1 MRINNAEARREEFFY
16 SAVMLNTDISYRTL
30 CDLKDNGALKDYRDL
45 YDKELLK
52 RIANNEFK
60 VKPESV
66 HRIKKLLD
74 SFGKI
79 EKIVDNYVKIAVENS
94 IGVVSV
100 LDKIYPYNW
109 KVLSGMPQVFYVR
122 GNYALIDS
130 MTLKGSVAVVGSR
143 SPSKYS
149 QYATDQICREL
160 GEKGVTIVSGL
171 AYGIDRQAHI
181 SSVNTKGG
189 TIAVLAGGADNVYP
203 PKNRDIYDLIS
214 RNGLVISEMPPGQQ
228 PLRQYFPSRN
238 RLIAGLSDCTLI
250 MEAGTVSGTLHTASF
265 AANQGKEVFVLPN
278 NIYYEN
284 ALGGLKLL
292 EDGGNVLL
300 GSESVIDSVTRSL
313 MFKRMGMGCPGEV
326 VFEDNEKDSFEQKD
340 DIEALRELAKVRP
353 DVLTDEN
360 WKMIMTDALSL
371 TPLCADELC
380 KVTMLPFYKVSSLL
394 TDLELNGTV
403 CQEKGKYSLTFV

>member
-1 MRINNAEARREEFFY
+1 MQINNAEARRAELFY

-30 CDLKDNGALKDYRDL
+30 CDLKDNGAIKDYRDL
-45 YDKELLK
+45 YDKDVLK
-52 RIANNEFK
+52 QVINEEFK
-60 VKPESV
+60 LKPETV

-74 SFGKI
+74 SFGNI
-79 EKIVDNYVKIAVENS
+79 EKIVDNYVRIAVDNS

-109 KVLSGMPQVFYVR
+109 KVLSGMPQVFYVK
-122 GNYALIDS
+122 GNYNLIDQ

-160 GEKGVTIVSGL
+160 GEKGVTIVSGM

-189 TIAVLAGGADNVYP
+189 TIAVLAGGADNIYP
-203 PKNRDIYDLIS
+203 PKNKDIYDLMSIK
-214 RNGLVISEMPPGQQ
+214 GLIISEMPPGQQ

-238 RLIAGLSDCTLI
+238 RLIAGLTDCTLI
-250 MEAGTVSGTLHTASF
+250 MEAGAVSGTLHTASF

-326 VFEDNEKDSFEQKD
+326 VFEENETDPFDNKP

-360 WKMIMTDALSL
+360 WKLIMTDALSL
-371 TPLCADELC
+371 KPLCADELC

>member
-52 RIANNEFK
+52 RIENNEFK

-214 RNGLVISEMPPGQQ
+214 RNGLIISEMPPGQQ

-340 DIEALRELAKVRP
+340 DVEALRELAKVRP

-371 TPLCADELC
+371 KPLCADELC

>member
-1 MRINNAEARREEFFY
+1 MQINNAEARRAELFY

-30 CDLKDNGALKDYRDL
+30 CDLKDNGAIKDYRDL
-45 YDKELLK
+45 YDKDVLK
-52 RIANNEFK
+52 QVINEEFK
-60 VKPESV
+60 LKPETV

-74 SFGKI
+74 SFGNI
-79 EKIVDNYVKIAVENS
+79 EKIVDNYVRIAVDNS

-100 LDKIYPYNW
+100 LDKIYPHNW
-109 KVLSGMPQVFYVR
+109 KVLSGMPQVFYVK
-122 GNYALIDS
+122 GNYDLIDQ

-160 GEKGVTIVSGL
+160 GEKGVTIVSGM

-189 TIAVLAGGADNVYP
+189 TIAVLAGGADNIYP
-203 PKNRDIYDLIS
+203 PKNKDIYDLMSIK
-214 RNGLVISEMPPGQQ
+214 GLIISEMPPGQQ

-238 RLIAGLSDCTLI
+238 RLIAGLTDCTLI
-250 MEAGTVSGTLHTASF
+250 MEAGAVSGTLHTASF

-326 VFEDNEKDSFEQKD
+326 VFEENEIDPFDNKP

-360 WKMIMTDALSL
+360 WKLIMTDALSL
-371 TPLCADELC
+371 KPLCADELC

>member
-30 CDLKDNGALKDYRDL
+30 CDFKDNGALKDYRDL

-214 RNGLVISEMPPGQQ
+214 RNGLIISEMPPGQQ

-340 DIEALRELAKVRP
+340 DVEALRELAKVRP

-371 TPLCADELC
+371 KPLCADELC

>member
-1 MRINNAEARREEFFY
+1 MQINNAEARRAELFY

-30 CDLKDNGALKDYRDL
+30 CDLKDNGAIKDYRDL
-45 YDKELLK
+45 YDKDVLK
-52 RIANNEFK
+52 HVINEEFK
-60 VKPESV
+60 LKPETV

-74 SFGKI
+74 SFGNI
-79 EKIVDNYVKIAVENS
+79 EKIVDNYVRIAVDNS

-109 KVLSGMPQVFYVR
+109 KVLSGMPQVFYVK
-122 GNYALIDS
+122 GNYDLIDQ

-160 GEKGVTIVSGL
+160 GEKGVTIVSGM

-189 TIAVLAGGADNVYP
+189 TIAVLAGGADNIYP
-203 PKNRDIYDLIS
+203 PKNKDIYDLMSIK
-214 RNGLVISEMPPGQQ
+214 GLIISEMPPGQQ

-238 RLIAGLSDCTLI
+238 RLIAGLTDCTLI
-250 MEAGTVSGTLHTASF
+250 MEAGAVSGTLHTASF

-313 MFKRMGMGCPGEV
+313 IFKRMGMGCPGEV
-326 VFEDNEKDSFEQKD
+326 VFEENEIDPFDNKP

-360 WKMIMTDALSL
+360 WKLIMTDALSL
-371 TPLCADELC
+371 KPLCADELC

>member
-1 MRINNAEARREEFFY
+1 MQINNAEARRAELFY

-30 CDLKDNGALKDYRDL
+30 CDLKDNGAIKDYRDL
-45 YDKELLK
+45 YDKDVLK
-52 RIANNEFK
+52 QVINEEFK
-60 VKPESV
+60 LKPETV

-74 SFGKI
+74 SFGNI
-79 EKIVDNYVKIAVENS
+79 EKIVDNYVRIAVDNS

-109 KVLSGMPQVFYVR
+109 KVLSGMPQVFYVK
-122 GNYALIDS
+122 GNYNLIDQ

-160 GEKGVTIVSGL
+160 GEKGVTIVSGM

-203 PKNRDIYDLIS
+203 PKNKDIYDLMSIK
-214 RNGLVISEMPPGQQ
+214 GIIISEMPPGQQ

-238 RLIAGLSDCTLI
+238 RLIAGLTDCTLI
-250 MEAGTVSGTLHTASF
+250 MEAGAVSGTLHTASF

-326 VFEDNEKDSFEQKD
+326 VFEENEIDPFDNKP

-360 WKMIMTDALSL
+360 WKLIMTDALSL
-371 TPLCADELC
+371 KPLCADELC

>member
-1 MRINNAEARREEFFY
+1 MQINNAEARRAELFY

-30 CDLKDNGALKDYRDL
+30 CDLKDNGAIKDYRDL
-45 YDKELLK
+45 YDKDVLK
-52 RIANNEFK
+52 QVINEEFK
-60 VKPESV
+60 LKPETV

-74 SFGKI
+74 SFGNI
-79 EKIVDNYVKIAVENS
+79 EKIVDNYVRIAVDNS

-109 KVLSGMPQVFYVR
+109 KVLSGMPQVFYVK
-122 GNYALIDS
+122 GNYDLIDQ

-160 GEKGVTIVSGL
+160 GEKGVTIVSGM

-189 TIAVLAGGADNVYP
+189 TIAVLAGGADNIYP
-203 PKNRDIYDLIS
+203 PKNKDIYDLMSIK
-214 RNGLVISEMPPGQQ
+214 GLIISEMPPGQQ

-238 RLIAGLSDCTLI
+238 RLIAGLTDCTLI
-250 MEAGTVSGTLHTASF
+250 MEAGAVSGTLHTASF

-326 VFEDNEKDSFEQKD
+326 VFEENEIDSFDNKP

-360 WKMIMTDALSL
+360 WKLIMTDALSL
-371 TPLCADELC
+371 KPLCADELC

>member
-214 RNGLVISEMPPGQQ
+214 RNGLIISEMPPGQQ

>member
-1 MRINNAEARREEFFY
+1 MRINNVEARREELFY
-16 SAVMLNTDISYRTL
+16 SAVMLNTDISYRTM
-30 CDLKDNGALKDYRDL
+30 CDLKDNGAVKDYRDL
-45 YDKELLK
+45 YDKALLK
-52 RIANNEFK
+52 QIANNEFK

-74 SFGKI
+74 SFGTI

-122 GNYALIDS
+122 GDYALIDS

-160 GEKGVTIVSGL
+160 GEKGVTIVSGM

-189 TIAVLAGGADNVYP
+189 TVAVLAGGADNVYP
-203 PKNRDIYDLIS
+203 PKNKDIYDLIS
-214 RNGLVISEMPPGQQ
+214 RNGLIISEMPPGQQ

-250 MEAGTVSGTLHTASF
+250 MEAGAVSGTLHTASF

-300 GSESVIDSVTRSL
+300 GSDSVIDSVTRAL

-326 VFEDNEKDSFEQKD
+326 IFEDNEKDAFEQKPD
-340 DIEALRELAKVRP
+340 VEALRELAKVRP

-360 WKMIMTDALSL
+360 WKLIMTDALSL
-371 TPLCADELC
+371 KPLCADELC

>member
-79 EKIVDNYVKIAVENS
+79 EKLVDNYVKIAVENS

-214 RNGLVISEMPPGQQ
+214 RNGLIISEMPPGQQ

-340 DIEALRELAKVRP
+340 DVEALRELAKVRP

-371 TPLCADELC
+371 KPLCADELC

>member
-1 MRINNAEARREEFFY
+1 MQINNAEARRAELFY

-30 CDLKDNGALKDYRDL
+30 CDLKDNGAIKDYRDL
-45 YDKELLK
+45 YDKDVLK
-52 RIANNEFK
+52 QVINEEFK
-60 VKPESV
+60 LKPETV

-74 SFGKI
+74 SFGNI
-79 EKIVDNYVKIAVENS
+79 EKIVDNYVRIAVDNS

-109 KVLSGMPQVFYVR
+109 KVLSGMPQVFYVK
-122 GNYALIDS
+122 GNYDLIDQ

-160 GEKGVTIVSGL
+160 GEKGVTIVSGM

-189 TIAVLAGGADNVYP
+189 TIAVLAGGADNIYP
-203 PKNRDIYDLIS
+203 PKNKDIYDLMSIK
-214 RNGLVISEMPPGQQ
+214 GLIISEMPPGQQ

-238 RLIAGLSDCTLI
+238 RLIAGLTDCTLI
-250 MEAGTVSGTLHTASF
+250 MEAGAVSGTLHTASF

-300 GSESVIDSVTRSL
+300 GSESVIDSITRSL

-326 VFEDNEKDSFEQKD
+326 IFEENEIDPFDNKP

-360 WKMIMTDALSL
+360 WKLIMTDALSL
-371 TPLCADELC
+371 KPLCADELC

>member
-1 MRINNAEARREEFFY
+1 MQINNAEARRAELFY

-30 CDLKDNGALKDYRDL
+30 CDLKDNGAIKDYRDL
-45 YDKELLK
+45 YDKDVLK
-52 RIANNEFK
+52 QVINEEFK
-60 VKPESV
+60 LKPETV

-74 SFGKI
+74 SFGNI
-79 EKIVDNYVKIAVENS
+79 EKIVDNYVRIAVDNS

-109 KVLSGMPQVFYVR
+109 KVLSGMPQVFYVK
-122 GNYALIDS
+122 GNYNLIDQ

-160 GEKGVTIVSGL
+160 GEKGVTIVSGM

-203 PKNRDIYDLIS
+203 PKNKDIYDLMSIK
-214 RNGLVISEMPPGQQ
+214 GLIISEMPPGQQ

-238 RLIAGLSDCTLI
+238 RLIAGLTDCTLI
-250 MEAGTVSGTLHTASF
+250 MEAGAVSGTLHTASF

-292 EDGGNVLL
+292 EDGGNVLI

-326 VFEDNEKDSFEQKD
+326 VFEENEIDPFDNKP

-360 WKMIMTDALSL
+360 WKLIMTDALSL
-371 TPLCADELC
+371 KPLCADELC

>member
-1 MRINNAEARREEFFY
+1 MQINNAEARRAELFY

-30 CDLKDNGALKDYRDL
+30 CDLKDNGAIKDYRDL
-45 YDKELLK
+45 YDKDVLK
-52 RIANNEFK
+52 QVINEEFK
-60 VKPESV
+60 LKPETV

-74 SFGKI
+74 SFGNI
-79 EKIVDNYVKIAVENS
+79 EKIVDNYVRIAVDNS

-109 KVLSGMPQVFYVR
+109 KVLSGMPQVFYVK
-122 GNYALIDS
+122 GNYNLIDQ

-160 GEKGVTIVSGL
+160 GEKGVTIVSGM

-189 TIAVLAGGADNVYP
+189 TIAVLAGGADNIYP
-203 PKNRDIYDLIS
+203 PKNKDIYDLMSIK
-214 RNGLVISEMPPGQQ
+214 GLIISEMPPGQQ

-238 RLIAGLSDCTLI
+238 RLIAGLTDCTLI
-250 MEAGTVSGTLHTASF
+250 MEAGAVSGTLHTASF

-326 VFEDNEKDSFEQKD
+326 VFEENEIDPFDNKP

-360 WKMIMTDALSL
+360 WKLIMTDALSL
-371 TPLCADELC
+371 KPLCADELC

>member
-1 MRINNAEARREEFFY
+1 MQINNAEARRAELFY

-30 CDLKDNGALKDYRDL
+30 CDLKDNGAIKDYRDL
-45 YDKELLK
+45 YDKDVLK
-52 RIANNEFK
+52 QVINEEFK
-60 VKPESV
+60 LKPETV

-74 SFGKI
+74 SFGNI
-79 EKIVDNYVKIAVENS
+79 EKIVDNYVRIAVDNS

-100 LDKIYPYNW
+100 LDKIYPHNW
-109 KVLSGMPQVFYVR
+109 KVLSGMPQVFYVK
-122 GNYALIDS
+122 GNYNLIDQ

-160 GEKGVTIVSGL
+160 GEKGVTIVSGM

-203 PKNRDIYDLIS
+203 PKNKDIYDLMSIK
-214 RNGLVISEMPPGQQ
+214 GLIISEMPPGQQ

-238 RLIAGLSDCTLI
+238 RLIAGLTDCTLI
-250 MEAGTVSGTLHTASF
+250 MEAGAVSGTLHTASF

-326 VFEDNEKDSFEQKD
+326 VFEENEIDSFDNKP

-360 WKMIMTDALSL
+360 WKLIMTDALSL
-371 TPLCADELC
+371 KPLCADELC

>member
-1 MRINNAEARREEFFY
+1 MQINNAEARRAELFY

-30 CDLKDNGALKDYRDL
+30 CDLKDNGAIKDYRDL
-45 YDKELLK
+45 YDKDVLK
-52 RIANNEFK
+52 QVINEEFK
-60 VKPESV
+60 LKPETV

-74 SFGKI
+74 SFGNI
-79 EKIVDNYVKIAVENS
+79 EKIVDNYVRIAVDNS

-100 LDKIYPYNW
+100 LDKIYPHNW
-109 KVLSGMPQVFYVR
+109 KVLSGMPQVFYVK
-122 GNYALIDS
+122 GNYDLIDQ

-160 GEKGVTIVSGL
+160 GEKGVTIVSGM

-203 PKNRDIYDLIS
+203 PKNKDIYDLMSIKGLIS
-214 RNGLVISEMPPGQQ
+214 SEMPPGQQ

-238 RLIAGLSDCTLI
+238 RLIAGLTDCTLI
-250 MEAGTVSGTLHTASF
+250 MEAGAVSGTLHTASF

-326 VFEDNEKDSFEQKD
+326 VFEENEIDPFDNKP

-360 WKMIMTDALSL
+360 WKLIMTDALSL
-371 TPLCADELC
+371 KPLCADELC

>member
-1 MRINNAEARREEFFY
+1 MQINNAEARRAELFY

-30 CDLKDNGALKDYRDL
+30 CDLKDNGAIKDYRDL
-45 YDKELLK
+45 YDKDVLK
-52 RIANNEFK
+52 QVINEEFK
-60 VKPESV
+60 LKPETV

-74 SFGKI
+74 SFGNI
-79 EKIVDNYVKIAVENS
+79 EKIVDNYVRIAVDNS

-100 LDKIYPYNW
+100 LDKIYPHNW
-109 KVLSGMPQVFYVR
+109 KVLSGMPQVFYVK
-122 GNYALIDS
+122 GNYDLIDQ

-160 GEKGVTIVSGL
+160 GEKGVTIVSGM

-181 SSVNTKGG
+181 SSINTKGG
-189 TIAVLAGGADNVYP
+189 TIAVLAGGADNIYP
-203 PKNRDIYDLIS
+203 PKNKDIYDLMSIK
-214 RNGLVISEMPPGQQ
+214 GLIISEMPPGQQ

-238 RLIAGLSDCTLI
+238 RLIAGLTDCTLI
-250 MEAGTVSGTLHTASF
+250 MEAGAVSGTLHTASF

-326 VFEDNEKDSFEQKD
+326 VFEENEIDSFDNKP

-360 WKMIMTDALSL
+360 WKLIMTDALSL
-371 TPLCADELC
+371 KPLCADELC

>member
-1 MRINNAEARREEFFY
+1 MQINNAEARRAELFY

-30 CDLKDNGALKDYRDL
+30 CDLKDNGAIKDYRDL
-45 YDKELLK
+45 YDKDVLK
-52 RIANNEFK
+52 HVINEEFK
-60 VKPESV
+60 LKPETV

-74 SFGKI
+74 SFGNI
-79 EKIVDNYVKIAVENS
+79 EKIVDNYVRIAVENS

-109 KVLSGMPQVFYVR
+109 KVLSGMPQVFYVK
-122 GNYALIDS
+122 GNYDLIDQ

-160 GEKGVTIVSGL
+160 GEKGVTIVSGM

-189 TIAVLAGGADNVYP
+189 TIAVLAGGADNIYP
-203 PKNRDIYDLIS
+203 PKNKDIYDLMSIK
-214 RNGLVISEMPPGQQ
+214 GLIISEMPPGQQ

-238 RLIAGLSDCTLI
+238 RLIAGLTDCTLI
-250 MEAGTVSGTLHTASF
+250 MEAGAVSGTLHTASF

-326 VFEDNEKDSFEQKD
+326 VFEENEIDPFDNKP

-360 WKMIMTDALSL
+360 WKLIMTDALSL
-371 TPLCADELC
+371 KPLCADELC

>member
-1 MRINNAEARREEFFY
+1 MQINNAEARRAELFY

-30 CDLKDNGALKDYRDL
+30 CDLKDNGAIKDYRDL
-45 YDKELLK
+45 YDKDVLK
-52 RIANNEFK
+52 HVINEEFK
-60 VKPESV
+60 LKPETV

-74 SFGKI
+74 SFGNI
-79 EKIVDNYVKIAVENS
+79 EKIVDNYVRIAVDNS

-109 KVLSGMPQVFYVR
+109 KVLSGMPQVFYVK
-122 GNYALIDS
+122 GNYDLIGQ

-160 GEKGVTIVSGL
+160 GEKGVTIVSGM

-189 TIAVLAGGADNVYP
+189 TIAVLAGGADNIYP
-203 PKNRDIYDLIS
+203 PKNKDIYDLMSIK
-214 RNGLVISEMPPGQQ
+214 GLIISEMPPGQQ

-238 RLIAGLSDCTLI
+238 RLIAGLTDCTLI
-250 MEAGTVSGTLHTASF
+250 MEAGAVSGTLHTASF

-326 VFEDNEKDSFEQKD
+326 VFEENEIDPFDNKP

-360 WKMIMTDALSL
+360 WKLIMTDALSL
-371 TPLCADELC
+371 KPLCADELC

>member
-1 MRINNAEARREEFFY
+1 MQINNAEARLAELFY

-30 CDLKDNGALKDYRDL
+30 CDLRDNGAIKDYRDL
-45 YDKELLK
+45 YDKDVLK
-52 RIANNEFK
+52 QVINEEFK
-60 VKPESV
+60 LKPETV

-74 SFGKI
+74 SFGNI
-79 EKIVDNYVKIAVENS
+79 EKIVDNYVRIAVDNS

-109 KVLSGMPQVFYVR
+109 KVLSGMPQVFYVK
-122 GNYALIDS
+122 GNYDLIDQ

-160 GEKGVTIVSGL
+160 GEKGVTIVSGM

-189 TIAVLAGGADNVYP
+189 TIAVLAGGADNIYP
-203 PKNRDIYDLIS
+203 PKNKDIYDLMSIK
-214 RNGLVISEMPPGQQ
+214 GLIISEMPPGQQ

-238 RLIAGLSDCTLI
+238 RLIAGLTDCTLI
-250 MEAGTVSGTLHTASF
+250 MEAGAVSGTLHTASF

-326 VFEDNEKDSFEQKD
+326 VFEENEIDPFDNKP

-360 WKMIMTDALSL
+360 WKLIMTDALSL
-371 TPLCADELC
+371 KPLCADELC

>member
-250 MEAGTVSGTLHTASF
+250 MEAGAVSGTLHTASF

-340 DIEALRELAKVRP
+340 DVEALRELAKVRP

-371 TPLCADELC
+371 KPLCADELC